1 MVAVEEALTFVIY
14 LALRAVVCELVEALV
29 FRLHEQTSLVVDDAV
44 LGVGHIVFLLYR
56 CVFAA

>member
-44 LGVGHIVFLLYR
+44 LGGEGIVKLIQI
-56 CVFAA
+56 